1 MFEFLYERTR
11 NAIKM
16 MLEWYTFSLCIILV
30 YRCFVVLPYTKRVES
45 NDSLIT
51 FPSSWVLLR
60 RQSIL
65 VIVYTQRCLVWYS
78 TRNWVRSVFYKS
90 ELRTSILIGWYK
102 MDGWC
107 RHFTLTWGDHCLR
120 IHFSFFFYRN
130 ALTRL

>member
-1 MFEFLYERTR
+1 MYERTR

-16 MLEWYTFSLCIILV
+16 MLEWYTFSLFMILV

-51 FPSSWVLLR
+51 VRSSWVLLR

-65 VIVYTQRCLVWYS
+65 VILYTQRCLVWYS

-90 ELRTSILIGWYK
+90 ELRTSILIGWYM

-120 IHFSFFFYRN
+120 IHFCFFFFDRN